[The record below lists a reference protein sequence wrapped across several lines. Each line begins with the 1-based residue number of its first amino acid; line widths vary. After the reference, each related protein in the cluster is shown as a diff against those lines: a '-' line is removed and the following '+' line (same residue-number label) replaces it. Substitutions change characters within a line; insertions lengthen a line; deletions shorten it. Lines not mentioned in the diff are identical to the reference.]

1 LKHEE
6 LYDLSKDPLEKM
18 NLVNE
23 PKFKSVLMEMRQKM
37 EKKIASLEKS
47 RL

>member
-1 LKHEE
+1 
-6 LYDLSKDPLEKM
+6 LYDLSKDPLEKN

-23 PKFKSVLMEMRQKM
+23 PKFKAVLLEMRQKM

-47 RL
+47 RI